1 MQLVNGGDLD
11 SALGLLNG
19 PGVDANG
26 NLLQQKSSWKWE
38 LEKFKVED
46 GWSWILS
53 IFSSIEL
60 LKGFFFYKENSDL

>member
-1 MQLVNGGDLD
+1 MIGFLYTGGMQLVNGGDLD

-26 NLLQQKSSWKWE
+26 S
-38 LEKFKVED
+38 LEKTRGRLVRFKVED

-53 IFSSIEL
+53 IHQVSKWYF
-60 LKGFFFYKENSDL
+60 

>member
-1 MQLVNGGDLD
+1 MNGGDLD

-38 LEKFKVED
+38 LERDLRLKM
-46 GWSWILS
+46 
-53 IFSSIEL
+53 IEV
-60 LKGFFFYKENSDL
+60 GF